1 MSEGIISKV
10 IHENLA
16 AFLDLMIISFFFVI
30 IFYIFFTHINLSK
43 NLSAK
48 YYQNNNERL
57 QKKFSEKY
65 HSLSEEY
72 KEKKAKIRAGMI

>member
-10 IHENLA
+10 IHKNLA
-16 AFLDLMIISFFFVI
+16 AFLDLMIISFFFII

-72 KEKKAKIRAGMI
+72 KEKKAKIRVGMI

>member
-10 IHENLA
+10 IHKNLA
-16 AFLDLMIISFFFVI
+16 AFLDLMIISFFFII

-72 KEKKAKIRAGMI
+72 KEKKAKIQAGMI